1 MSKQPLLIEIG
12 TEELPPKSLNTLAQ
26 AFADQVTK
34 QLTQAEIAYGDVQ
47 VYFAPRRM
55 ALLIDQVAAETPAKT
70 VVKRGP
76 AVQAAYDQEG
86 NPTKALQGFARSC
99 GAALADIERLET
111 DKGSWVVFHES
122 QPAQQL
128 ATLLPEMVAFALKNL
143 PIPKMMRWGDHATAF
158 VRPVHWLV
166 MMHGDAVVP
175 ATLFG
180 LQTSNHTYG
189 HRFHH
194 PQAIALAHASE
205 YLTAL
210 AETGYVMADFE
221 RRVALIREQVAQV
234 TQDIAG
240 EALLDPALLQ
250 EVANIVEWPVAL
262 LCPFDQAFLEVPKEA
277 LVSAMQGHQK
287 CFPIQDKAGVLL
299 PYFVTVSNI
308 ASKRPQSVID
318 GNEKVMRARLSDAA
332 FFFANDKKTPL
343 ETHLPALEKVTFQK
357 QLGSLGE
364 KSQRISAIAG
374 YLAGEWGVDVEQA
387 RHAGLLCK
395 TDLITDMV
403 GEFPE
408 LQGIMG
414 QYYAL
419 HHGESAEVAAAMAE
433 HYQPRFAND
442 AIPANQLSCV
452 VALADKLDT
461 LVGIFGIGQMPT
473 GSKDPFAL
481 RRAAIGILRILT
493 ESKQA
498 LSLPDAIAFVV
509 AQYGDKLIQVD
520 TQQAV
525 LAFITERMKNHLQE
539 QGVAAGEIES
549 VLSASFT
556 DVYDATQRILAV
568 QHFAALPE
576 AHSLVESNKRVRN
589 LLEKN
594 QALSTSLTIHPERLQ
609 DQYEKALYDAAQA
622 ASTTVEPLLTEQRY
636 QEVLTHLAQLNTVID
651 AFFQHVMVMD
661 KDPLLQENRLA
672 LLQFIRHLFIQ
683 VADIA
688 YLN

>member
-12 TEELPPKSLNTLAQ
+12 TEELPPKPLNTLAQ
-26 AFADQVTK
+26 AFAGHVTK
-34 QLTQAEIAYGDVQ
+34 QLTQADIAYGDVH

-55 ALLIDQVAAETPAKT
+55 ALLINQVAAETPAKT

-76 AVQAAYDQEG
+76 TVQAAYDQDG

-99 GAALADIERLET
+99 GADLADIERLET

-128 ATLLPEMVAFALKNL
+128 AALLPDMVADALKHL
-143 PIPKMMRWGDHATAF
+143 PIPKMMRWGDHSTAF

-166 MMHGDAVVP
+166 MMHGESVIP

-180 LQTSNHTYG
+180 LQASNQTYG

-194 PQAIALAHASE
+194 PGAIILAQATD
-205 YLTAL
+205 YLTIL

-221 RRVALIREQVAQV
+221 QRVALIGEQVAEV
-234 TQDIAG
+234 TKDIEG
-240 EALLDPALLQ
+240 EAILDASLLQ
-250 EVANIVEWPVAL
+250 EVANIIEWPVAL

-287 CFPIQDKAGVLL
+287 CFPIQDISGALL

-343 ETHLPALEKVTFQK
+343 EAHLPSLEKVTFQK

-374 YLAGEWGVDVEQA
+374 YLAGQWGVDVDQA

-395 TDLITDMV
+395 TDLMTDMV

-419 HHGESAEVAAAMAE
+419 HHGESSDVAAAVAE

-442 AIPANQLSCV
+442 AIPPHLLSCI

-461 LVGIFGIGQMPT
+461 LVGIFGIGQVPT

-481 RRAAIGILRILT
+481 RRAAIGILRILM
-493 ESKQA
+493 ESKQV
-498 LSLPDAIAFVV
+498 LSLPETIAFVV
-509 AQYGDKLIQVD
+509 EQYGDKLSEAD
-520 TQQAV
+520 AQQTV

-539 QGVAAGEIES
+539 QGVAVGEIES
-549 VLSASFT
+549 VLSSPLE

-576 AHSLVESNKRVRN
+576 ANSLAEANKRVRN
-589 LLEKN
+589 VLEKN
-594 QALSTSLTIHPERLQ
+594 NALNKPLTIKPAHFQ
-609 DQYEKALYDAAQA
+609 DNHEQSLYDAAQEA
-622 ASTTVEPLLTEQRY
+622 WTTVEPLLAQQCY
-636 QEVLTHLAQLNTVID
+636 QEVLTHLTQLNTVID